1 MKITN
6 RQVIEFINNVSA
18 NKLASKRLPVKV
30 AYAISRNLDKM
41 NNIITSYETA
51 RKTLLD
57 QYAEKDEEGK
67 AKVKDGNYVIRED
80 QKQAFSDEMK
90 ELLEVENEIDLHT
103 INMDEVEKC
112 DTDKYDS
119 LTTAD
124 LMTLDIMIN

>member
-67 AKVKDGNYVIRED
+67 AKVKDGNYVIQED

-103 INMDEVEKC
+103 INMEEVEKC

>member
-6 RQVIEFINNVSA
+6 RQVIEFINNVRA

-67 AKVKDGNYVIRED
+67 AKVKDENYVIQED

>member
-6 RQVIEFINNVSA
+6 RQVIEFINSVSV

-67 AKVKDGNYVIRED
+67 AKAKDGNYVIQED

>member
-6 RQVIEFINNVSA
+6 RQVIEFINSVSA

-51 RKTLLD
+51 RKPLLD

-67 AKVKDGNYVIRED
+67 AKVKDGNYVIQED

>member
-67 AKVKDGNYVIRED
+67 AKVKDGNYVIQED
-80 QKQAFSDEMK
+80 QKQAFSDEIK

>member
-6 RQVIEFINNVSA
+6 RQVIEFINSVSA

-67 AKVKDGNYVIRED
+67 AKVKDGNYVIQDD

>member
-6 RQVIEFINNVSA
+6 RQVIEFINSVSA

-67 AKVKDGNYVIRED
+67 AKVIDGNYVIQED
-80 QKQAFSDEMK
+80 QKQAFSDEIK

>member
-6 RQVIEFINNVSA
+6 RQVIEFINSVSA

-41 NNIITSYETA
+41 NNIITSYEAA

-67 AKVKDGNYVIRED
+67 AKVKDGNYVIQED

>member
-6 RQVIEFINNVSA
+6 RQVIEFINNVSV

-57 QYAEKDEEGK
+57 QYTEKDEEGK
-67 AKVKDGNYVIRED
+67 AKVEDGSYVIQED

>member
-67 AKVKDGNYVIRED
+67 AKVEDGNYVIQED

>member
-6 RQVIEFINNVSA
+6 RQVIEFINSVRD

-67 AKVKDGNYVIRED
+67 AKVKDGNYVIQED

>member
-1 MKITN
+1 
-6 RQVIEFINNVSA
+6 
-18 NKLASKRLPVKV
+18 
-30 AYAISRNLDKM
+30 M

-67 AKVKDGNYVIRED
+67 AKVKDGNYVIQED

>member
-6 RQVIEFINNVSA
+6 RQVIEFINSVSA

-41 NNIITSYETA
+41 NNIVTSYETA

-67 AKVKDGNYVIRED
+67 AKVKNGNYVIQED

>member
-6 RQVIEFINNVSA
+6 RQVIEFINSVSA

-67 AKVKDGNYVIRED
+67 AKVKDGNYVIQED

-124 LMTLDIMIN
+124 LMALDIMIN

>member
-6 RQVIEFINNVSA
+6 RQVIEFINNVRD

-67 AKVKDGNYVIRED
+67 AKVKDGNYVIQED

-124 LMTLDIMIN
+124 LMTMDIMIN

>member
-18 NKLASKRLPVKV
+18 NKLASKRLPAKV
-30 AYAISRNLDKM
+30 AYAISRNLGKM

-67 AKVKDGNYVIRED
+67 AKVKDGNYVIQED

>member
-6 RQVIEFINNVSA
+6 RQVIEFINSVSA

-67 AKVKDGNYVIRED
+67 AKVKDGNYVIQED

-103 INMDEVEKC
+103 INMDEVQKC

>member
-6 RQVIEFINNVSA
+6 RQVIEFINSVSA

-30 AYAISRNLDKM
+30 AYAVSRNLDKM

-67 AKVKDGNYVIRED
+67 AKVKDGNYVIQED

-103 INMDEVEKC
+103 INMDEVERC

>member
-6 RQVIEFINNVSA
+6 RQVIEFVNSVSA

-30 AYAISRNLDKM
+30 AYAISRNLNKM

-67 AKVKDGNYVIRED
+67 AKVKDGNYVIQED

>member
-6 RQVIEFINNVSA
+6 RQVIEFINSVSA

-67 AKVKDGNYVIRED
+67 AKVKDGNYVIQED

-112 DTDKYDS
+112 DKDKYDS

>member
-6 RQVIEFINNVSA
+6 RQVIEFINSVSA

-41 NNIITSYETA
+41 NNIVTSYETA

-67 AKVKDGNYVIRED
+67 EKVKDGNYVIQED

>member
-6 RQVIEFINNVSA
+6 RQVIEFINSVSA

-67 AKVKDGNYVIRED
+67 AKVKDGNYVFQED

>member
-6 RQVIEFINNVSA
+6 RQVIEFINSVSV

-67 AKVKDGNYVIRED
+67 VKVKDGNYVIQED

-90 ELLEVENEIDLHT
+90 ELLEVENEIDLYT

>member
-6 RQVIEFINNVSA
+6 RKVIEFINSVSA

-67 AKVKDGNYVIRED
+67 AKVKDGNYVIQED

-124 LMTLDIMIN
+124 LITLDIMIN

>member
-1 MKITN
+1 MKIKN

-67 AKVKDGNYVIRED
+67 AKVKDGNYVIQED

>member
-6 RQVIEFINNVSA
+6 RQVIEFINSVSA

-41 NNIITSYETA
+41 NNIVTSYETA

-67 AKVKDGNYVIRED
+67 AKVKDGNYVIQED

>member
-1 MKITN
+1 MKIKN
-6 RQVIEFINNVSA
+6 RQLIEFIINVSA
-18 NKLASKRLPVKV
+18 NKLASKRLSVKV

-67 AKVKDGNYVIRED
+67 AKVKDGNYVIQED

>member
-67 AKVKDGNYVIRED
+67 AKVIDGNYVIQED

>member
-57 QYAEKDEEGK
+57 QYAEKDKEGK
-67 AKVKDGNYVIRED
+67 AKVKDGNYVIQED

>member
-6 RQVIEFINNVSA
+6 RQVIEFINRVSA

-67 AKVKDGNYVIRED
+67 AKVKDGNYVIQED

>member
-6 RQVIEFINNVSA
+6 RQVIEFINSVSA

-67 AKVKDGNYVIRED
+67 AKMKDGNYVIQED

>member
-6 RQVIEFINNVSA
+6 RQVIEFINSVSA
-18 NKLASKRLPVKV
+18 NKLASKRLPVKF

-41 NNIITSYETA
+41 NDIITSYETA

-67 AKVKDGNYVIRED
+67 AKVKDGNYVIQED

-90 ELLEVENEIDLHT
+90 ELLEIENEIDLHT

-124 LMTLDIMIN
+124 LMTLDVMIN

>member
-6 RQVIEFINNVSA
+6 RQVIEFINNVST

-67 AKVKDGNYVIRED
+67 AKVKDGNYVIQED

>member
-67 AKVKDGNYVIRED
+67 AKVKDGNYVIQED

-124 LMTLDIMIN
+124 LMTLDVMIN

>member
-6 RQVIEFINNVSA
+6 RQVIEFINSVSA

-67 AKVKDGNYVIRED
+67 AKVKDGNYVIQED

-124 LMTLDIMIN
+124 LMTLDVMIN

>member
-6 RQVIEFINNVSA
+6 RQVIEFINSVSA

-67 AKVKDGNYVIRED
+67 AKVEDGNYVIQED

>member
-6 RQVIEFINNVSA
+6 RQVIEFINSVSA
-18 NKLASKRLPVKV
+18 NKLASKRLPVKI

-67 AKVKDGNYVIRED
+67 AKVKDGNYVIQED

>member
-67 AKVKDGNYVIRED
+67 AKVIDGNYVIQED
-80 QKQAFSDEMK
+80 QKQAFSDEIK

>member
-6 RQVIEFINNVSA
+6 RQVIEFINSVSA

-67 AKVKDGNYVIRED
+67 AKVKDGNYVIQED
-80 QKQAFSDEMK
+80 QKQAFSDEMT

-124 LMTLDIMIN
+124 MMTLDVMIN